1 MIWDCW
7 VINSHTNMS
16 NNPLIDLYMST
27 LNEGVKSPE
36 VKSVLKKDSEVFGKF
51 PKGNDAEENVKK
63 DLKKPTEDKEHSNAD
78 GSKGKPEKMKVTKE
92 SSNPFDKLF
101 NQYLAEDFGDNFAP
115 STPDMG
121 SNSGDLGGEVGGDIQ
136 SDELPIT
143 DENIDE
149 DESEEAEGGIP
160 GAIKA
165 LEQALAALKGIAG
178 GEAEGE
184 DLGDESEE
192 GEEGEDDEF
201 SWDVE
206 DDGGDEEPV
215 AGESVELTKAP
226 DKKDAFQGATKSQ
239 VVTGAVPKKKGKA
252 STPSTG
258 KGNDGKLEKAP
269 DKKDAFQGATKSQD
283 TKGVKTGKFLF
294 DQ

>member
-1 MIWDCW
+1 
-7 VINSHTNMS
+7 MS

-36 VKSVLKKDSEVFGKF
+36 VKSILKKNSEAFGKF

-63 DLKKPTEDKEHSNAD
+63 DLEKPKEDKEHSNAD
-78 GSKGKPEKMKVTKE
+78 GSKGKPERMSKE

-121 SNSGDLGGEVGGDIQ
+121 SNSGDLGGEVGTDIQ

-149 DESEEAEGGIP
+149 DESEEEPEGGIP

-165 LEQALAALKGIAG
+165 LEQALAALKGISG
-178 GEAEGE
+178 GDSEGDGE
-184 DLGDESEE
+184 ELGDES
-192 GEEGEDDEF
+192 EEGEDDEF

-206 DDGGDEEPV
+206 DDGDDEEPV

-269 DKKDAFQGATKSQD
+269 DKKDTFQGATKSQD